1 MKETKKNILNISKY
15 IILFII
21 FFSFFLFFSTGDA
34 DVIWNYG
41 FSHAIRIGE
50 IPYKD
55 FNMIITPLYP
65 AIMSIGLF
73 IKNSWLV
80 FLIEQS
86 ILLLAFIFLLDK
98 LLEKKYIFYYL

>member
-1 MKETKKNILNISKY
+1 MKETKKNILNIIKY

-21 FFSFFLFFSTGDA
+21 FFSFFLFFSSGDA

-65 AIMSIGLF
+65 VIMSIGLF
-73 IKNSWLV
+73 IKDSWLI
-80 FLIEQS
+80 FLIEYVGTNCT
-86 ILLLAFIFLLDK
+86 I
-98 LLEKKYIFYYL
+98 

>member
-1 MKETKKNILNISKY
+1 MKEAKKNILNISKY

-21 FFSFFLFFSTGDA
+21 FFIFFLFFSTGDA

-73 IKNSWLV
+73 IRKENFFFITYNV
-80 FLIEQS
+80 
-86 ILLLAFIFLLDK
+86 IFLYD
-98 LLEKKYIFYYL
+98 IS